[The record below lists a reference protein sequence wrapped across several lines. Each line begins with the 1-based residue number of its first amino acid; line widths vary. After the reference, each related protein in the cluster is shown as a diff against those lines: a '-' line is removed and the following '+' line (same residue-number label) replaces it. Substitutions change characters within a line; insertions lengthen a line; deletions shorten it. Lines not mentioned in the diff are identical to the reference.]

1 MIAAIRLLVTARL
14 LTASLLFTVATSCA
28 EKTVFT
34 RSNTAI
40 AFDIDD
46 VILERSYSIP
56 ALLWKHKVELLK
68 SILDFSL
75 VRDLFYLF
83 RKTAPLGAYIVLLEK
98 RHSRLVGLARDL
110 ALTRTLNPKTACIIT
125 ELLKLGYNLH
135 IATNE
140 VWEVFSLHAERFPI
154 FQRFSTY
161 TFADYA
167 RFPEFTQKP
176 DRSYFERLR
185 ARILDHAP
193 QAKHLIFIDDRAR
206 NVNAARKLGFI
217 GIVFTTADALE
228 RQLVAMNIMPQT
240 CTAILPSVT
249 L

>member
-1 MIAAIRLLVTARL
+1 MITSIRLLMTACL
-14 LTASLLFTVATSCA
+14 LLSVATSCA
-28 EKTVFT
+28 EKSVFT

-75 VRDLFYLF
+75 IRDLFYLF

-110 ALTRTLNPKTACIIT
+110 ALTRTLNPKTACIIET
-125 ELLKLGYNLH
+125 LLDLGYELH
-135 IATNE
+135 IGTNE
-140 VWEVFSLHAERFPI
+140 VWNEFHLHSERFPLL
-154 FQRFSTY
+154 QRFSTY
-161 TFADYA
+161 TFADYSQ
-167 RFPEFTQKP
+167 FPAFTQKP
-176 DRSYFERLR
+176 DRSYFEHLR

-193 QAKHLIFIDDRAR
+193 QTQHLIFIDDRAR
-206 NVNAARKLGFI
+206 NVNSARKLGFI
-217 GIVFTTADALE
+217 GIVFTTAEALE
-228 RQLVAMNIMPQT
+228 QELVAMNIMPLK
-240 CTAILPSVT
+240 CTVSPVLPVVR
-249 L
+249 